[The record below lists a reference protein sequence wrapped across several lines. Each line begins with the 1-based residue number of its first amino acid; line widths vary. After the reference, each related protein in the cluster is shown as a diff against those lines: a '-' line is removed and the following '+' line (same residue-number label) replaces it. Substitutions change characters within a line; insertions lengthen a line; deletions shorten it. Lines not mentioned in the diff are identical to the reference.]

1 MKFSSN
7 NDASNEFLNKKI
19 IVTGA
24 SSGIGLATAL
34 YFLNCGAKVILAGR
48 DIKTMKKIC
57 EQYKFYNAIIMKLEL
72 KDDINIYDFKTSVV
86 ERFKTIDIL
95 INCAGVKMDGDLE
108 KTYPQ
113 DLDYTLDVN
122 LRSIF
127 YLIYNLSSFME
138 KNSSIINMSCLY
150 GTNPMAG
157 MISHNI
163 SKAGLEALTR
173 YAAAEFSAF
182 GIRVN
187 AITACPVDT
196 NSLRLMQVDNAEIE
210 KFNKNME
217 KNIPLGRIARPDDIT
232 KVIVFLA
239 SERSKNITGQIIRVD
254 GGRGL
259 TSSGYVHY
267 KGMLK
272 MNSRFEPDG
281 EKRQINNLF
290 GLGNLLNIKIEQK
303 EDVPK
308 DEKELKKFIN
318 NKIKESNFSTNL
330 SDAFISNNP
339 MYKIVDNNDQRLTDK
354 FLKGKNP
361 NPLYDLKK
369 YKKQIYGKNTGF
381 NSVNIIMNNDS
392 MQSSNLFKP
401 SKSVI
406 GNNQINNKFNMNKSE
421 GPKDNMQNKYN

>member
-406 GNNQINNKFNMNKSE
+406 GNNQINNKFNMNKS